1 MDGEIMRYI
10 HELWIWL
17 ASHIINRWKVSD
29 CLHFLPDCYTTHTRP
44 QRLPSVNYEYR
55 YSAMFYSLLV
65 FLLSTIKC
73 PLPCQSRALRKHDL
87 MRTIY
92 IKVSKISKSQ
102 RQCRGISIT
111 DASLHA
117 KCVKTGHKTL
127 HRIHEIWM
135 NFTSVCFN
143 FNWVHGF
150 QDMRYHRLSR
160 IKRKQILNQCNWLI
174 ISLWYRKYLK
184 CFENHLRHAYARG
197 AGIFSPSWS
206 LHSMLAFWMCDHKG

>member
-1 MDGEIMRYI
+1 
-10 HELWIWL
+10 
-17 ASHIINRWKVSD
+17 
-29 CLHFLPDCYTTHTRP
+29 
-44 QRLPSVNYEYR
+44 
-55 YSAMFYSLLV
+55 
-65 FLLSTIKC
+65 
-73 PLPCQSRALRKHDL
+73 

-92 IKVSKISKSQ
+92 IKESKISKSQ
-102 RQCRGISIT
+102 RQCRDISIT

-117 KCVKTGHKTL
+117 KCVNTGHKTL

-184 CFENHLRHAYARG
+184 CFELIIWDMHTREALGFSLRLGHYIPCWHFECVIIKARVSRVSHN
-197 AGIFSPSWS
+197 AGRFK
-206 LHSMLAFWMCDHKG
+206 FEQG

>member
-1 MDGEIMRYI
+1 MIYSRVVNLISISHHKSLKSEWLLTFSARLLYNAHTI
-10 HELWIWL
+10 HGHKDFHL
-17 ASHIINRWKVSD
+17 SVINI
-29 CLHFLPDCYTTHTRP
+29 T
-44 QRLPSVNYEYR
+44 

-65 FLLSTIKC
+65 FPLSTIKC

-102 RQCRGISIT
+102 RQCRDISIT

-117 KCVKTGHKTL
+117 KCVNTGHKTL

-197 AGIFSPSWS
+197 AGIFFPSWS